1 MIDQPA
7 IDREGEEMSPTRS
20 GADSDV
26 VVIGSGHNGLTCA
39 AYLAKAGLGV
49 TVVEGEESIGGGTAT
64 RELTLPGFRHNT
76 CGNYFHGFENY
87 PIMRDLELDRYGFG
101 YIIPEVQQ
109 AYVFADD
116 RALVIHRDLESSRAS
131 ISRFSPA
138 DAGTWTGL
146 SRRFAQALP
155 LLVATEFTPPPQAS
169 DLTAEAVAKGIID
182 QALADELAALR
193 QMTPYDAVDAYF
205 ESEQMRVL
213 LKKLIH
219 VVQATNKPGVGALLP
234 AFFLNLTRNGMA
246 RGGTQSLPDALAAIV
261 QEHGGEI
268 LTGKAVTRV
277 LVDGGRAVGVRLD
290 DGSEIRAGRAV
301 VSGVD
306 FTQLVEM
313 TGFDHFAPGVQG
325 KAKNWDWT
333 SGGSLATV
341 HLALRQAP
349 HYRAVEF
356 DPDVAR
362 AYNISFGADD
372 SAQLVESMADVTGE
386 RFPALP
392 VGNGSCNTMH
402 DPSYVNGEGHV
413 AFWWPFA
420 PYVVD
425 GDPMNWDRRRDEYQE
440 RMLEVWKSVTTN
452 LDGDNIL
459 GVHLRT
465 PLDVSRGNAAMR
477 NGAVRMGPYTQEQSR
492 VNRPHPDLADY
503 RIPGLAGLYHSSSTS
518 PNGGGLSG
526 AAGYCAAGA
535 IVYDLGVDR
544 WWPEM
549 TLEYADELAVR

>member
-1 MIDQPA
+1 MTAPSQTGVDP
-7 IDREGEEMSPTRS
+7 
-20 GADSDV
+20 DV

-39 AYLAKAGLGV
+39 AYLAKTGLRV
-49 TVVEGEESIGGGTAT
+49 TVIEGEESIGGGTAT
-64 RELTLPGFRHNT
+64 RELIRPGFLNNT

-87 PIMRDLELDRYGFG
+87 PIMRDLELDRYGFD

-109 AYVFADD
+109 AYVFTDE
-116 RALVIHRDLESSRAS
+116 RALVIHRDLAASRQS

-138 DAGTWTGL
+138 DADTWTGL
-146 SRRFAQALP
+146 SERFTRALP
-155 LLVATEFTPPPQAS
+155 LLVSSEFTPPPQAG
-169 DLTAEAVAKGIID
+169 DLTADALAKGIID
-182 QALADELAALR
+182 SNLAEELTTLR
-193 QMTPYDAVDAYF
+193 QRTPYDAVDSYF

-234 AFFLNLTRNGMA
+234 AFFLNLTRNGLA
-246 RGGTQSLPDALAAIV
+246 RGGTQRLPDALSAIV
-261 QEHGGEI
+261 QEQGGEI
-268 LTGKAVTRV
+268 LTGEPVTRIMI
-277 LVDGGRAVGVRLD
+277 DGKRAVGVQLSSGD
-290 DGSEIRAGRAV
+290 QIRATRAV

-313 TGFDHFAPGVQG
+313 TGLDYFAPAVRS
-325 KAKNWDWT
+325 KAQQWDWT
-333 SGGSLATV
+333 SGGSLATI
-341 HLALRQAP
+341 HLALREAP
-349 HYRAVEF
+349 HYRAVDF

-372 SAQLVESMADVTGE
+372 SAQLEASMADVVGE
-386 RFPALP
+386 RFPVTP
-392 VGNGSCNTMH
+392 VGNGSCNSVH
-402 DPSYVNGEGHV
+402 DPSYVTGDGHV

-425 GDPMNWDRRRDEYQE
+425 GDPMNWDRRRDEYQT
-440 RMLEVWKSVTTN
+440 RMLDVWKSVTTN
-452 LDGDNIL
+452 LDLDNIL
-459 GVHLRT
+459 GEYLRT

-492 VNRPHPDLADY
+492 INRPHPDLADY
-503 RIPGLAGLYHSSSTS
+503 RIPGITGLYHSSATS

-526 AAGYCAAGA
+526 AAGYCAAGVIA
-535 IVYDLGVDR
+535 SDLGLDR

-549 TLEYADELAVR
+549 TLEYAAELAVR

>member
-1 MIDQPA
+1 MTAQIQAGGDA
-7 IDREGEEMSPTRS
+7 DVILI
-20 GADSDV
+20 GA
-26 VVIGSGHNGLTCA
+26 GHNGLTCA
-39 AYLAKAGLGV
+39 AYLAKTGLKV
-49 TVVEGEESIGGGTAT
+49 TVVEGEERIGGGTAT
-64 RELTLPGFRHNT
+64 RELTVPGFRSNS

-109 AYVFADD
+109 AYVFSDD
-116 RALVIHRDLESSRAS
+116 RALVIHRDLEASRQS

-138 DAGTWTGL
+138 DANTWTGM
-146 SRRFAQALP
+146 SERFTRALP
-155 LLVATEFTPPPQAS
+155 LLVATEFTAPPQAGN
-169 DLTAEAVAKGIID
+169 LTDDALAKGIID
-182 QALADELAALR
+182 QNLAEELASLR
-193 QMTPYDAVDAYF
+193 GMKPYEAVDSYF
-205 ESEQMRVL
+205 QSEQMRVL

-219 VVQATNKPGVGALLP
+219 VVQATNKAGVGALLP
-234 AFFLNLTRNGMA
+234 AFFLNLTRNGLA
-246 RGGTQSLPDALAAIV
+246 RGGTQNLPDALAAIV

-268 LTGKAVTRV
+268 LAGQPVTKVMVERN
-277 LVDGGRAVGVRLD
+277 RAVGVELGNGD
-290 DGSEIRAGRAV
+290 QIRASKAV

-313 TGFDHFAPGVQG
+313 TGFDHFAPAVRA
-325 KAKNWDWT
+325 KARDWDWT

-341 HLALRQAP
+341 HLALRDAP
-349 HYRAVEF
+349 RYRAVDF

-386 RFPALP
+386 RFPSLP
-392 VGNGSCNTMH
+392 VGNGSCNTIH
-402 DPSYVNGEGHV
+402 DPSYVTGDGHV

-425 GDPMNWDRRRDEYQE
+425 GDPMNWDTRRAEYQT
-440 RMLEVWKSVTTN
+440 RMLDVWKSVTTN
-452 LDGDNIL
+452 LDEENIL
-459 GVHLRT
+459 GEYLKT

-492 VNRPHPDLADY
+492 INRPHPDLADY
-503 RIPGLAGLYHSSSTS
+503 RIPGLAGLYHASATS

-535 IVYDLGVDR
+535 IASDLGLER

-549 TLEYADELAVR
+549 TPEYAAELAVR